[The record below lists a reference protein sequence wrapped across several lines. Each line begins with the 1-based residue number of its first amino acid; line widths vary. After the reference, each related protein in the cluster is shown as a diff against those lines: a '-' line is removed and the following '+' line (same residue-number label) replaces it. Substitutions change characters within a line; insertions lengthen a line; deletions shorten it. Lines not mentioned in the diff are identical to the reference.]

1 MLIGRLIGWLLTLAG
16 LASAAASAVEWY
28 QTGDFRLTAAGE
40 MWFRLAPDSLNLVQ
54 AVIQRYLIP
63 ELWDPILQT
72 ILLWPAVAVLLVPG
86 LLLIWLCQRR

>member
-1 MLIGRLIGWLLTLAG
+1 MLIGRIVGWLLTLAG

-28 QTGDFRLTAAGE
+28 QTGEFRLMAAGE

-63 ELWDPILQT
+63 ELWDPVLQT
-72 ILLWPAVAVLLVPG
+72 VLLWPAAAVLLVPG
-86 LLLIWLCQRR
+86 LLLIRVCRRR